1 MESGKMELIEG
12 ISRELVEE
20 LAEHV
25 HDMWAKN
32 RRAEGWTYG
41 ETRNDEKKET
51 PCLVPYAELP
61 EIEKEYDRCTAME
74 TIRFL
79 TEKGYKITR

>member
-1 MESGKMELIEG
+1 MESRKTELIEG
-12 ISRELVEE
+12 LPRELVEE

-41 ETRNDEKKET
+41 KARDDEKKET

-61 EIEKEYDRCTAME
+61 EEEKEYDRCTAME

-79 TEKGYKITR
+79 TEKGYKITK